1 MGAVILNSLCKDVI
15 AVEVEGG
22 YVSTLELFDNL
33 QKHSVQL
40 SHSSIHFGVRAWEP
54 SQNVKHEAIILWDFF
69 VPPLEGSVYV
79 HISKVSLG

>member
-1 MGAVILNSLCKDVI
+1 MGVKIILVTTLGAVILNSLCKDVV

-40 SHSSIHFGVRAWEP
+40 SHSSIHFGVRA
-54 SQNVKHEAIILWDFF
+54 
-69 VPPLEGSVYV
+69 
-79 HISKVSLG
+79 